1 MDQDVV
7 HFAGG
12 LVDQSVGKVAQVVA
26 RVRALVDSGVL
37 RDGDRVPSTR
47 AMAAELGV
55 ARGTV
60 VAAYDQLDGEGYIR
74 TRQGAAAV
82 VVGGAAT
89 APSAEGGRATGGG
102 GRAAGGGGQAAPA
115 GDRDTGGGD
124 RATGGGGRAT
134 GGGGRAAPAVDRATG
149 GGGRAAPPALR
160 RAAPPSSTAVLDARP
175 GIPAVTAISQRDWRA
190 AWRAAADAPLRNGLS
205 DPLGLPE
212 LRTQIAAQLGLT
224 RGFSPDPERVVV
236 TAGTSDAISVVTEG
250 LRTLLG
256 RSPRVAVED
265 PGYPTGRRAVTSAGG
280 TVLGV
285 PVGADGLDLDALA
298 GLPPV
303 DAVMVT
309 PTHQYPLGSVMP
321 VARRRSL
328 LDWAARTGTLVL
340 EDDYDSEFRHRG
352 SPVPALAALDRA
364 GSVLH
369 LGGFSKTFDP
379 RLRCSWLVLPA
390 AEDDRSAAVLAARR
404 ARGPVVAEP
413 VQVAVAH
420 LLRSGALR
428 RHLGR
433 VRRDAAHRREQV
445 LARVGASGDAGLE
458 ARALDGGLHAVVTW
472 PGPAT
477 GRAVVDRMAAHGVL
491 VAALDDYA
499 LRPGSLP
506 TGVVLG
512 YGALTST
519 ELDRVL
525 GLLVSAI
532 AAG

>member
-1 MDQDVV
+1 MVDQDLV
-7 HFAGG
+7 HFEGG
-12 LVDQSVGKVAQVVA
+12 RLDQSAGKVAQVVA
-26 RVRALVDSGVL
+26 RVRTLVDGGVL

-47 AMAAELGV
+47 MLAAELGV

-74 TRQGAAAV
+74 TRQGATAV
-82 VVGGAAT
+82 VVGGGGAVGQPASRSEAAAAADRT
-89 APSAEGGRATGGG
+89 ARPAGRTAADGRRSAPEGRRSAPGG
-102 GRAAGGGGQAAPA
+102 GRTAPVGRRPAPRASRSGAAAP
-115 GDRDTGGGD
+115 G
-124 RATGGGGRAT
+124 
-134 GGGGRAAPAVDRATG
+134 
-149 GGGRAAPPALR
+149 PP
-160 RAAPPSSTAVLDARP
+160 VLDARP
-175 GIPAVTAISQRDWRA
+175 GIPAVTSISQRDWRA

-236 TAGTSDAISVVTEG
+236 TAGTSDAVSVVTEG

-256 RSPRVAVED
+256 RPPRVAVED
-265 PGYPTGRRAVTSAGG
+265 PGYPTGRRAVTSASG

-285 PVGADGLDLDALA
+285 PVGRDGLDLDAL
-298 GLPPV
+298 GTLPPV

-321 VARRRSL
+321 VARRRAL

-352 SPVPALAALDRA
+352 SPVPALAALDRTDA
-364 GSVLH
+364 VLH

-379 RLRCSWLVLPA
+379 RLRCSWVVLPPA
-390 AEDDRSAAVLAARR
+390 PDDRSAAVLAARR

-413 VQVAVAH
+413 VQVALAH
-420 LLRSGALR
+420 LLRTGALR

-445 LARVGASGDAGLE
+445 LARVGAVEDTGLE
-458 ARALDGGLHAVVTW
+458 ARALDGGLHTVVTW

-477 GRAVVDRMAAHGVL
+477 GRSVVDRMAEQGVL

-499 LRPGSLP
+499 VRPGTLP

-512 YGALTST
+512 YGALTSL

-525 GLLVSAI
+525 DLLVAAI
-532 AAG
+532 EGG